1 MRPSAFYLPE
11 IASWLQEAGVGVA
24 QHNFCAD
31 GPPRYF
37 KPQWGGRVP
46 PGSTRTFGRLPLH
59 EKHEELVGGARTRL
73 AAAYPP
79 RLCTAVAKL
88 VLDSWEDTLV
98 HEWKVGQAQ
107 RFADLL

>member
-1 MRPSAFYLPE
+1 MACRVSA
-11 IASWLQEAGVGVA
+11 A
-24 QHNFCAD
+24 C
-31 GPPRYF
+31 RC
-37 KPQWGGRVP
+37 
-46 PGSTRTFGRLPLH
+46 T

-88 VLDSWEDTLV
+88 VLDAWQDTLV

-107 RFADLL
+107 RFTDLL